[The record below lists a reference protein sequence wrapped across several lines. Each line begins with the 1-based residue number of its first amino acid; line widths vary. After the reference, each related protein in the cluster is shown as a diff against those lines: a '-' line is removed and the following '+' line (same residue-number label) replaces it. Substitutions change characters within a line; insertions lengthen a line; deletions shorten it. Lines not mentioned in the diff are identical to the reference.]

1 MKGDDLSPS
10 RPIRSVW
17 IATREYAGIAEA
29 GGVKNVACSL
39 AESLARKGVSVTV
52 FIPRYG
58 FVESAGMLLFSTDVA
73 VAGET
78 HRVCFY
84 SLSAR
89 GVRIILVDA
98 HVFAE
103 KRAVYVYTET
113 DEKVIPGAKRGKG
126 HMDVDLV
133 NMLFQRSVLAFA
145 LASETVPEVLH
156 CQDAHTAIL
165 PALARNDSA
174 YARLFERTATVV
186 TVHNAGPGYRQAIPG
201 LERAARMT
209 GLPEIALARAL
220 FNGNVEPFLLAAE
233 YGALTTVSPWYAN
246 ELTDPA
252 FDRFS
257 EGISGELRR
266 RRIEVT
272 GITNG
277 IDFHRYD
284 PRDTALS
291 LLPYPYD
298 PIEGEFSGKYRCREE
313 FARWLASDEA
323 VPGIV
328 KYGRLSACADS
339 VYFSYHGRIAWQ
351 KGLDVLEKA
360 ARSTLDTL
368 PGARFVVLGQGD
380 PALEALFVMLSQR
393 YEGRVAYISGYERNL
408 ARLAVA
414 ISDFIVLPS
423 AFEPCG
429 LEDFI
434 AQIFGTIPVAHAV
447 GGLRKIEDG
456 ISGFLYGSADDDN
469 DSLELARLLVD
480 LGKPVSEL
488 GVRAGEDRARYGA
501 GCAAVEEYRRIISY
515 AATRV
520 RDISNWDAIAEAS
533 YIPLY
538 RKIVD
543 AMA

>member
-1 MKGDDLSPS
+1 MSGAGSAS
-10 RPIRSVW
+10 VRPIRSVW
-17 IATREYAGIAEA
+17 IATREYAGLAEA

-39 AESLARKGVSVTV
+39 AEGLARKGVAVTV

-84 SLSAR
+84 SLSTR

-103 KRAVYVYTET
+103 KRAVYVYTDT
-113 DEKVIPGAKRGKG
+113 DERVIPGARRGKG

-133 NMLFQRSVLAFA
+133 NMLFQRSILAYA
-145 LASETVPEVLH
+145 LASDTVPEVLH
-156 CQDAHTAIL
+156 CQDAHAALL
-165 PALARNDSA
+165 PALARTDA
-174 YARLFERTATVV
+174 EYARLFARTAMVV

-209 GLPEIALARAL
+209 GLPEDALVRAL
-220 FNGNVEPFLLAAE
+220 FNDNVEPFLLAAE
-233 YGALTTVSPWYAN
+233 YGVLTTVSPWYAQ

-257 EGISGELRR
+257 EGLSGELCRR
-266 RRIEVT
+266 GITVT

-277 IDFHRYD
+277 IDYHRYD
-284 PRDTALS
+284 PSDTGLS
-291 LLPYPYD
+291 LLPYPFD
-298 PIEGEFSGKYRCREE
+298 PIAGDLSGKYRCREE
-313 FARWLASDEA
+313 FAQWLASDDE

-328 KYGRLSACADS
+328 KYGRLDPGEDS

-360 ARSTLDTL
+360 SRSALDSL
-368 PGARFVVLGQGD
+368 EGARFVVLGQGD

-393 YEGRVAYISGYERNL
+393 YEGRFAYVSGYERNL

-447 GGLRKIEDG
+447 GGLRKIEHG
-456 ISGFLYGSADDDN
+456 RSGFLYGSADDDN
-469 DSLELARLLVD
+469 DAGELARLLVD
-480 LGKPVSEL
+480 LGTPVSRR
-488 GVRAGEDRARYGA
+488 GKEDASDAARYGV
-501 GCAAVEEYRRIISY
+501 GCAAIESYRQIIAY
-515 AATRV
+515 AATSV
-520 RDISNWDAIAEAS
+520 RDSSNWDAIVAAR

-538 RKIVD
+538 GKIID
-543 AMA
+543 AMS